1 MYKLTIMLACVGNRE
16 ELTLKVLKQTIANSG
31 LSPMDIQLL
40 IYDNGM
46 SDDFRSRLT
55 KEIYFNIGLRY
66 GNFYFYDNGENI
78 GSPQAMNELLKE
90 AYGEYIC
97 KIDDDVIMEDN
108 WASTAINAIEKIPN
122 SGLVGFHCVQDLG
135 EEVTIHGIKINVPKK
150 VFTNW
155 VFHRSVF
162 EKVGYF
168 CTLTKYGIWDSDY
181 NYRTKVAGYLNYYIG
196 KSEHLG
202 HDLGVELTP
211 ELKAYR
217 EYKTKQ
223 LMEAGKLYGKLEDRY
238 KEGYYLTFNQEIK

>member
-1 MYKLTIMLACVGNRE
+1 MYKLSILLACVGNRE
-16 ELTLKVLKQTIANSG
+16 ELTLKVLKQTIEKSG
-31 LSPMDIQLL
+31 LSPMDIELL

-46 SDDFRSRLT
+46 SYELKYKLFEFYYYRCLFDI
-55 KEIYFNIGLRY
+55 KVY
-66 GNFYFYDNGENI
+66 GNGENI
-78 GSPQAMNELLKE
+78 GSPQAMNELIKK
-90 AYGEYIC
+90 ATGEYIC
-97 KIDDDVIMEDN
+97 KIDDDVIMEDY

-122 SGLVGFHCVQDLG
+122 SGLVGFRCVQDLG
-135 EEVTIHGIKINVPKK
+135 EEVNIHGIKINVPKK

-238 KEGYYLTFNQEIK
+238 KNGYYLTYNQEIK

>member
-1 MYKLTIMLACVGNRE
+1 MYKLTIMLACIGNRE
-16 ELTLKVLKQTIANSG
+16 ELTLKVMKRTIKKSG
-31 LSPMDIQLL
+31 LEEEDMQFL

-46 SDDFRSRLT
+46 SKEFREKLEDFFLFKVNVFFT
-55 KEIYFNIGLRY
+55 FFG
-66 GNFYFYDNGENI
+66 NGENI

-90 AYGEYIC
+90 AKGDYIC

-108 WASTAINAIEKIPN
+108 WATKAINAIQNIAN
-122 SGLVGFHCVQDLG
+122 SGLVGFRCVQDLG
-135 EEVTIHGIKINVPKK
+135 EEVTIHNIKINVPQK

-168 CTLTKYGIWDSDY
+168 CTLTMYGIWDSDY

-202 HDLGVELTP
+202 NDLGVELTP

-238 KEGYYLTFNQEIK
+238 KDGYYLTYNQEIK

>member
-1 MYKLTIMLACVGNRE
+1 MYKLSILLACVGNRE
-16 ELTLKVLKQTIANSG
+16 GLTRLVLKQTIENSG
-31 LSPMDIQLL
+31 LKNSDIQLL

-46 SDDFRSRLT
+46 SEEFRSKLFELFFFILNVKFR
-55 KEIYFNIGLRY
+55 FIG
-66 GNFYFYDNGENI
+66 NGENI

-90 AYGEYIC
+90 AKGDYIC
-97 KIDDDVIMEDN
+97 KIDDDVMMEDN
-108 WASTAINAIEKIPN
+108 WATKAINAIDNIPN
-122 SGLVGFHCVQDLG
+122 SGLVGFRCVQDLG
-135 EEVTIHGIKINVPKK
+135 EEVTIHGIKINVPQK

-155 VFHRSVF
+155 VFHRLVF

-168 CTLTKYGIWDSDY
+168 CTLTKYGVWDSDY

-202 HDLGVELTP
+202 HDLGVQLTP
-211 ELKAYR
+211 ELQAYR

-238 KEGYYLTFNQEIK
+238 KDGYYLTYNQEIK